1 MNSVDT
7 PVEQLWLTFKSICS
21 ACTKLVPYRLT
32 SKSHSIAPWVTT
44 YIKCLSRKKQRL
56 YNKACAGNLASDWSI
71 YRNFKKY
78 TQHEC
83 RRVRNQYF
91 KHLLNP
97 NSESGHKRL
106 WTYIKSKRQDN
117 IGIASLEVNST
128 TYTDDLDKT
137 NILNNYFSTVFT
149 KEDTSN
155 FRAGGTAPVGQ
166 AMAGSSFKF
175 FVKKLFLI
183 KI

>member
-1 MNSVDT
+1 M
-7 PVEQLWLTFKSICS
+7 
-21 ACTKLVPYRLT
+21 
-32 SKSHSIAPWVTT
+32 
-44 YIKCLSRKKQRL
+44 
-56 YNKACAGNLASDWSI
+56 
-71 YRNFKKY
+71 
-78 TQHEC
+78 QHEC

-128 TYTDDLDKT
+128 TYTDDLDKA

-155 FRAGGTAPVGQ
+155 LPSMEDSAYPTIDSLNLTVDGVSNLLHDLEVHKACGPDGISPRLYL
-166 AMAGSSFKF
+166 
-175 FVKKLFLI
+175 KKLLAI
-183 KI
+183 LHLCSH